1 MSGPIRTPEQ
11 MIPLTH
17 LTYHVLLALA
27 NAPLHGY
34 GIIKEI
40 ESSTSGDLE
49 LETGTLYAA
58 IKRMKEEGL
67 LEHAKASA
75 AAGIDSRR
83 RYYALTPFGR
93 SVLLLESQR
102 LVRLLVVAQQKQ
114 IVQDLGLAPSK

>member
-67 LEHAKASA
+67 LEHATAAA

-102 LVRLLVVAQQKQ
+102 LVRLLAVAQQKQ